1 MLTFIELL
9 IGVVVIVG
17 VARYIIK
24 GYSATGVLFVGVS
37 LTTNVRPCLLLL
49 IISAIMGHKVLPSSQ
64 ASTGYSAT
72 DIVEYVKILLMS
84 RGGDLGM
91 MIMMLCGFA
100 AYMTHIGANDMVV
113 KLASKPLQYINSPY
127 LLMIAAYFVACL
139 MSLVLFRLSDVTGR
153 LFRNR
158 SGCFADGNPVS
169 GDGKRWYQSWRSC
182 CHLCLPGG
190 DYSRTERCALFYPD
204 NATSGDVVLAAQ
216 ASEMSLID
224 FAFKTTLPISIAAII
239 GMAIAHFFWQRYLDK
254 KEHISHEMLDVS
266 EITTTAPAFYAILP
280 FTPIIGVL
288 IFDGKWGPQLH
299 IITIL
304 VICMLIASI
313 LEFIRSFN
321 TQKVFSGLEV
331 AYRGMA
337 DAFANVVMLLVAAG
351 VFAQGLSTIGFIQS
365 LIISIATSFGSA
377 SIILMLVLV
386 ILTMLAAVTT
396 GSGNAP
402 FYAFVEMIPKLAHSS
417 GINPAYLTIPMLQAS
432 NLGRTLSPVSGVVV
446 AVAGMAKIS
455 PFEVVKRTSVPV
467 LVGLVIVIVA
477 TELMVPGTAAAVTGK

>member
-24 GYSATGVLFVGVS
+24 GYSATGVLFVGG
-37 LTTNVRPCLLLL
+37 LLLL

-139 MSLVLFRLSDVTGR
+139 MSLAVSSATGLGVLLMAT
-153 LFRNR
+153 LF
-158 SGCFADGNPVS
+158 PVMVNV
-169 GDGKRWYQSWRSC
+169 GI
-182 CHLCLPGG
+182 
-190 DYSRTERCALFYPD
+190 SRGAAAAICASP
-204 NATSGDVVLAAQ
+204 AAIILAP
-216 ASEMSLID
+216 
-224 FAFKTTLPISIAAII
+224 TLPISIAAII

-313 LEFIRSFN
+313 LEFLRSFN

-365 LIISIATSFGSA
+365 LISIATSFGSA